1 MHERLID
8 LDGVKVNDDS
18 PCYIIAE
25 IGNNH
30 QGNLETCKK
39 LIASAKKAGANSV
52 KLQKRSNKDLYMPSL
67 YDANY
72 ENKNSYGNTYGEHR
86 EFLEFGNEE
95 YKELIQFSKDQNITF
110 FSTAFDF
117 ESFEFLEKL
126 DMPLYK
132 IASGDL
138 LSIPLIKEIAKTN
151 KPLIV
156 STGGADIDDV
166 KRVYDEIMPINNK
179 LVILQ
184 CTAAYPPIYEE
195 MNLNVIETYRKMF
208 SDITIGLSSHD
219 SGIALDLIAYMLG
232 ARVIEKHFTL
242 NRANKGT
249 DHSFS
254 LEPQGLEKLVRD
266 LDRTII
272 ALGDGQKRKYPSE
285 EKPLFKMGKKL
296 VFNKALKKGDMIR
309 PEDIDMRS
317 PNDGLPPYFLH
328 NFTGKI
334 LKKNIEQWT
343 NLSFDQI

>member
-117 ESFEFLEKL
+117 ESLEFLEKF
-126 DMPLYK
+126 
-132 IASGDL
+132 I
-138 LSIPLIKEIAKTN
+138 
-151 KPLIV
+151 
-156 STGGADIDDV
+156 
-166 KRVYDEIMPINNK
+166 R
-179 LVILQ
+179 
-184 CTAAYPPIYEE
+184 
-195 MNLNVIETYRKMF
+195 
-208 SDITIGLSSHD
+208 
-219 SGIALDLIAYMLG
+219 
-232 ARVIEKHFTL
+232 
-242 NRANKGT
+242 
-249 DHSFS
+249 
-254 LEPQGLEKLVRD
+254 
-266 LDRTII
+266 
-272 ALGDGQKRKYPSE
+272 
-285 EKPLFKMGKKL
+285 FK
-296 VFNKALKKGDMIR
+296 F
-309 PEDIDMRS
+309 
-317 PNDGLPPYFLH
+317 
-328 NFTGKI
+328 
-334 LKKNIEQWT
+334 
-343 NLSFDQI
+343 